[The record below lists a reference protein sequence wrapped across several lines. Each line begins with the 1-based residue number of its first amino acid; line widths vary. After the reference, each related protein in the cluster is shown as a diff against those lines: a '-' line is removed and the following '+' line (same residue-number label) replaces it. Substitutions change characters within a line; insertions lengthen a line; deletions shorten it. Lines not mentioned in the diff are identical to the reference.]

1 MIRSLGVILALLFV
15 VILGGM
21 LLLGPLERF
30 LIYFPVRA
38 DPAQPLPRLAHG
50 ELSETPL
57 ETTDGERVYVWH
69 LVSRHP
75 RLATVLFFHGNGGN
89 VFHRSE
95 HIDGMAAVGLD
106 VVLLEYRGYGKS
118 TGTPSEP
125 GLYRDAAAAYRYL
138 TSKAGVPAEEIVLF
152 GESLGSAVATD
163 LALREPAAGLVLESA
178 FPSVR
183 ALGRLHYPFLPGNLY
198 DFLSHRYDTGEKIG
212 RVSLP
217 VLVIHG
223 TEDDIVPVRMGRALY
238 DAAPEPRFWYEVEG
252 ADHNDLPFAGG
263 QRYFE
268 RLADF
273 ARETTGQ

>member
-1 MIRSLGVILALLFV
+1 MFS
-15 VILGGM
+15 
-21 LLLGPLERF
+21 
-30 LIYFPVRA
+30 
-38 DPAQPLPRLAHG
+38 
-50 ELSETPL
+50 T
-57 ETTDGERVYVWH
+57 
-69 LVSRHP
+69 
-75 RLATVLFFHGNGGN
+75 
-89 VFHRSE
+89 
-95 HIDGMAAVGLD
+95 AA
-106 VVLLEYRGYGKS
+106 S
-118 TGTPSEP
+118 TS
-125 GLYRDAAAAYRYL
+125 
-138 TSKAGVPAEEIVLF
+138 GVPAEEIVLF

-238 DAAPEPRFWYEVEG
+238 
-252 ADHNDLPFAGG
+252 NDLPFAGG